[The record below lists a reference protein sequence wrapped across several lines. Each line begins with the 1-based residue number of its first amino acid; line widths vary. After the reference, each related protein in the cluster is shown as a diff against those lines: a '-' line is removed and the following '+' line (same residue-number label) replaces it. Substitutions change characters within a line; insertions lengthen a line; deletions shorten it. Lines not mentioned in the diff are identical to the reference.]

1 MKIRFA
7 SAALLATLCSLP
19 CLARADDLAARAV
32 QIQSQLQTTW
42 LPAWAVTPTANE
54 SARDAAQLLQTL
66 SHAGRLGYGNANLD
80 LPSAA
85 EEHYKRLRDTLRDKT
100 GGGFF
105 DSNSARNPAAPK
117 STLTQAQVV
126 LALVEY
132 ARFTNASEPRGLA
145 IKTWRLLRERARDQ
159 INGGYFDG
167 FLSGSLTPTQASGIG
182 FKSGN
187 THRRLLEAG
196 AALYQLTRDRSVK
209 RDVEEL
215 LDLNQG
221 RFFPV
226 QLEEGAGRFSFDWKR
241 LAPVSLS
248 EQVQAGPIIARAQE
262 ALGLPVGWV
271 DLSRRA
277 DGIEQNQTT
286 IYAGGAVDSLSL
298 LTRNL
303 PASKERRAQQLDA
316 LFDALSGQT
325 PDVHSGLS
333 LLDFVTLYPLPQ
345 MNTDR
350 RR

>member
-7 SAALLATLCSLP
+7 SASLLAALCLLP
-19 CLARADDLAARAV
+19 CVAHADDLAARAV
-32 QIQSQLQTTW
+32 QIKSQLQTAW
-42 LPAWAVTPTANE
+42 LPAWVKTPTANE
-54 SARDAAQLLQTL
+54 SARDAAQILQTL
-66 SHAGRLGYGNANLD
+66 SHAGELGYASANLD
-80 LPSAA
+80 LSNSAGG
-85 EEHYKRLRDTLRDKT
+85 HYKRLRDLLRDKT
-100 GGGFF
+100 GGGFYE
-105 DSNSARNPAAPK
+105 SNSAKNPAAPK
-117 STLTQAQVV
+117 STLTQTQIV

-132 ARFTNASEPRGLA
+132 ARATNGSEPRGLA

-159 INGGYFDG
+159 IGGGYFDG

-182 FKSGN
+182 WKSAN

-196 AALYQLTRDRSVK
+196 TALFLLTRDRSVK

-221 RFFPV
+221 RFFPTEL
-226 QLEEGAGRFSFDWKR
+226 QEGAGRFSFDWKP

-262 ALGLPVGWV
+262 ALSLPVGWV

-277 DGIEQNQTT
+277 DGIERNQAT

-298 LTRNL
+298 LARNL
-303 PASKERRAQQLDA
+303 PASRERRAEQLDA

-325 PDVHSGLS
+325 PDIHSGLA
-333 LLDFVTLYPLPQ
+333 LLDFVTLYSFT
-345 MNTDR
+345 TDEHK
-350 RR
+350 

>member
-7 SAALLATLCSLP
+7 SASLLTALCLLS
-19 CLARADDLAARAV
+19 CLARADDLATRAV
-32 QIQSQLQTTW
+32 QIKAQLQTKW

-66 SHAGRLGYGNANLD
+66 SHAGELGYASANLD
-80 LPSAA
+80 LSSATGK
-85 EEHYKRLRDTLRDKT
+85 HYKRLRDLLRDKT
-100 GGGFF
+100 GGGFYE
-105 DSNSARNPAAPK
+105 SNAAKDPAAPK
-117 STLTQAQVV
+117 STLTQAQIV

-132 ARFTNASEPRGLA
+132 ARATKGSEPRGLA

-159 INGGYFDG
+159 IGGGYFDG
-167 FLSGSLTPTQASGIG
+167 FLSGKLTPTQASGIG
-182 FKSGN
+182 DKSAN

-196 AALYQLTRDRSVK
+196 AALFQLTRDRSIK

-226 QLEEGAGRFSFDWKR
+226 RLEEGAGKYSFDWKP

-248 EQVQAGPIIARAQE
+248 EQVQAGPIIARAQD

-277 DGIEQNQTT
+277 DGIESNQAT

-298 LTRNL
+298 LARNL
-303 PASKERRAQQLDA
+303 PASRERRAGQLDA

-325 PDVHSGLS
+325 PDVHSGLA
-333 LLDFVTLYPLPQ
+333 LLDFVTLYSFP
-345 MNTDR
+345 TDGHR
-350 RR
+350 